1 MTLVLVPA
9 PPSHGRKERRDE
21 LARIQ
26 TRILE
31 GTRAAAAVAVA
42 EEQDMTRQLK
52 HKHRVTRLMLSV
64 RVVSRYQQEI
74 ADVWQHAYREISA
87 AMAQAYGKA
96 RAEQESKT

>member
-1 MTLVLVPA
+1 MAHPAMQLSQRLVDTRATCAANEPA

-42 EEQDMTRQLK
+42 EEQDMTRQSK

-64 RVVSRYQQEI
+64 IATRLYDDEI
-74 ADVWQHAYREISA
+74 
-87 AMAQAYGKA
+87 MAVIAEASGGK
-96 RAEQESKT
+96 T